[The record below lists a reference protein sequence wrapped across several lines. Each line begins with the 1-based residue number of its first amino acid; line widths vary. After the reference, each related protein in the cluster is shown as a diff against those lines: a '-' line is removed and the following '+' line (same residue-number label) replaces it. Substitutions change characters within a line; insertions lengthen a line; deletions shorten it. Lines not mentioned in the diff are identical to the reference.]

1 MSTPTKPKID
11 SHNNYC
17 RFCGTSLT
25 QTEQECPL
33 KIYFCLRE
41 DKKVRSLFWR
51 SGGSIGLNCFITIPK
66 LIERVCRSCGPKIRN
81 AAELYNFIEKA
92 VSAKAEED
100 LNREAGSE
108 DQTKRA
114 LPMAV

>member
-1 MSTPTKPKID
+1 MERVL
-11 SHNNYC
+11 H
-17 RFCGTSLT
+17 
-25 QTEQECPL
+25 QMEQECPL